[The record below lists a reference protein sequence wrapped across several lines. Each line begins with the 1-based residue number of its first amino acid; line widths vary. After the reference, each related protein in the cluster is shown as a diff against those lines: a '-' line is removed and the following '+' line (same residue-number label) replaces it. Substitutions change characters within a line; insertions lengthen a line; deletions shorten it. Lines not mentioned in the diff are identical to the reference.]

1 MNCLIENEI
10 KRILK
15 EKNGKKR
22 EKKLAY
28 FITGVFYYIVN
39 RELAHF
45 IAGGFINA
53 MWTLI
58 GF

>member
-28 FITGVFYYIVN
+28 FIAGGFYYIVN